1 MIYFARRISKSGRTL
16 SVENFRLNQLQD
28 LVLSGETRKESWRR
42 KQLNSLSNLLDNHQ
56 QEILNALNKDLR
68 KPPTE
73 AFFEIIAI
81 KQEIKLAQTNLSNWM
96 KARQINV
103 PISLRPA
110 KAFVQPDPL
119 GCVLIIGPW
128 NYPFSLTLQPL
139 VGALAAGN
147 TAVLKPSEHAPH
159 VSNLIKKLIEKY
171 FEPNVTQV
179 IEGDGDIA
187 AHLITQK
194 FDHIFFTGGENIGKK
209 VMQAAANN
217 LTPITLEL
225 GGKSPAIVIDG
236 ANLEVTAKRIIWGKS
251 LNAGQTCIAP
261 DHLLVKQEL
270 FDSLISNLKKSIN
283 NFYGNTPLDSK
294 HLGSIIN
301 QRQFNRIKNLL
312 KQANNNGQ
320 IIYGGESNESEKRI
334 SPTLIKIENRNDP
347 LMQEELF
354 GPLLPILCI
363 KNLDEAISDFKF
375 LPKPLA
381 LYLFGGAEKEQEK
394 ILSMTSSGGVCFN
407 DVVLQAGI
415 PDLPFGGVGAS
426 GMGKYHGKAGFD
438 NFTHYKSILKRP
450 FWLDLNFRYPPYKL
464 ELSLLKKLIG

>member
-1 MIYFARRISKSGRTL
+1 MSS
-16 SVENFRLNQLQD
+16 ENFVLNQLQD
-28 LVLSGETRKESWRR
+28 LVLSGKTRPEKWRR
-42 KQLNSLSNLLDNHQ
+42 NQLYALSNLLENHQ
-56 QEILNALNKDLR
+56 QEILDALNQDLG

-73 AFFEIIAI
+73 GFFEIIAV

-96 KARQINV
+96 KAKQINV
-103 PISLRPA
+103 PLSLRPA

-147 TAVLKPSEHAPH
+147 TAVLKPSEHAPN
-159 VSNLIKKLIEKY
+159 VSKLIKKLIEKY
-171 FEPNVTQV
+171 FQPETTQV
-179 IEGDGDIA
+179 IEGDGAIA
-187 AHLITQK
+187 ANLMTQK
-194 FDHIFFTGGENIGKK
+194 FDHVFFTGGENIGKK
-209 VMQAAANN
+209 VMEAASKN
-217 LTPITLEL
+217 LTPVTLEL
-225 GGKSPAIVIDG
+225 GGKSPAVVIEG
-236 ANLEVTAKRIIWGKS
+236 ANLEVTAKRIVWGKS

-261 DHLLVKQEL
+261 DHLLVEHKL
-270 FDSLISNLKKSIN
+270 FDSLIFNLKKSIN
-283 NFYGNTPLDSK
+283 DFYGNSPLNSK
-294 HLGSIIN
+294 NLGSIIN
-301 QRQFNRIKNLL
+301 QTQFDRLNTLLTRAKN
-312 KQANNNGQ
+312 NSQ
-320 IIYGGESNESEKRI
+320 IIYGGDSNEKEKRI

-347 LMQEELF
+347 LMKEELF

-363 KNLDEAISDFKF
+363 KNLDEVILEFKN

-381 LYLFGGAEKEQEK
+381 LYLFGGEQKEQEK

-415 PDLPFGGVGAS
+415 PELPFGGVGSS

-464 ELSLLKKLIG
+464 DLSLLKKLIG

>member
-1 MIYFARRISKSGRTL
+1 MNLGRPL
-16 SVENFRLNQLQD
+16 SLENFKLNQLQD
-28 LVLSGETRKESWRR
+28 LVLSGETRQEKWRR
-42 KQLNSLSNLLDNHQ
+42 KQLNALSILLENHQ
-56 QEILNALNKDLR
+56 QEILNALNEDLR

-81 KQEIKLAQTNLSNWM
+81 KQEIKLAQKNLSNWIQT
-96 KARQINV
+96 KQINV
-103 PISLRPA
+103 PVSLRPA

-119 GCVLIIGPW
+119 GCILIIGPW

-147 TAVLKPSEHAPH
+147 TAVLKPSEHAPS
-159 VSNLIKKLIEKY
+159 VSTLIKKLIEKY
-171 FEPNVTQV
+171 FQPNTTQV
-179 IEGDGDIA
+179 IEGDGNIA
-187 AHLITQK
+187 ADLMTQK
-194 FDHIFFTGGENIGKK
+194 FDHVFFTGGENTGKK
-209 VMQAAANN
+209 VMEAAAKN

-225 GGKSPAIVIDG
+225 GGKSPAVIIDG
-236 ANLEVTAKRIIWGKS
+236 ANLEITARRIIWGKS

-261 DHLLVKQEL
+261 DHLLVEQKL

-283 NFYGNTPLDSK
+283 QFYGNAPLDSK

-301 QRQFNRIKNLL
+301 QSQFKRLYNLL
-312 KQANNNGQ
+312 KKAKNNNQ
-320 IIYGGESNESEKRI
+320 IIYGGDCNESERRI
-334 SPTLIKIENRNDP
+334 SPTLIKIVNRKDP
-347 LMQEELF
+347 LMKEELF

-363 KNLDEAISDFKF
+363 KNLDEAISDLKT

-381 LYLFGGAEKEQEK
+381 LYLFGGREQEQK
-394 ILSMTSSGGVCFN
+394 KMLSMTSSGGVCLN

-415 PDLPFGGVGAS
+415 PELPFGGVGSS

-438 NFTHYKSILKRP
+438 NFTHYKSILKKP

-464 ELSLLKKLIG
+464 DLSLLKKLIG